1 MIKPRKDY
9 HAFQAGAKLLD
20 DALAKGRTPER
31 VPIYAQL
38 HEFAMHELG
47 VTAREFYTTPELLI
61 YGALEITEKY
71 GIDVP
76 YADYDAY
83 NIEAE
88 ALGQAMEWADDFMP
102 DVDRDQ
108 PLITGPEDLD
118 KIRTPD
124 FDSAGRCAMIIETQQ
139 LFLDATGLQPTLGFC
154 APFSFVANIRGTENL
169 IFDMMLNPTFAR
181 DLFDRAIEEV
191 LAPWILY
198 QKEQFPAATNIV
210 GSDASASIPILSPDM
225 LQEWIVPDIL
235 RLRDL
240 CGPEI
245 YVPNWVGESL
255 LSEPEELLDL
265 KRQVATD
272 FIEGQDPDI
281 EILGPE
287 RYLQYA
293 QKHDV
298 ALLLGV
304 GAAFMDASSPEAV
317 SARIKHYVEVGKQHD
332 RFALFFCNLGAT
344 TPPENVRA
352 AVVAARNYG
361 VYQ

>member
-1 MIKPRKDY
+1 MNRRKDY
-9 HAFQAGAKLLD
+9 HAFQVGAKLLD
-20 DALAKGRTPER
+20 DALAKDRTPER
-31 VPIYAQL
+31 VPVYAQL
-38 HEFAMHELG
+38 HEFAMRELG
-47 VTAREFYTTPELLI
+47 VTARAFYTTPELLI
-61 YGALEITEKY
+61 YGALEITETY

-76 YADYDAY
+76 YADYDVY

-88 ALGQAMEWADDFMP
+88 ALGQALIWDGDSMP

-108 PLITGPEDLD
+108 PLITGPADLS

-124 FDSAGRCAMIIETQQ
+124 FDSAGRCAMIIAAQQ
-139 LFLDATGLQPTLGFC
+139 MYLDATGLQPTLNFC

-191 LAPWILY
+191 LVPWILY
-198 QKEQFPAATNIV
+198 QKAHFPAATNIV
-210 GSDASASIPILSPDM
+210 GSDASASVPILSPDM
-225 LQEWIVPDIL
+225 IQDWIVPDIL
-235 RLRDL
+235 RLREL

-245 YVPNWVGESL
+245 YVPNWVGEAL
-255 LSEPEELLDL
+255 LSEPEVLLDL
-265 KRQVATD
+265 KRQVAAG
-272 FIEGQDPDI
+272 FIEGQDPDV
-281 EILGPE
+281 EVLGPE

-293 QKHDV
+293 QKHDI

-317 SARIKHYVEVGKQHD
+317 AARMQHYVKVGKQHD

-344 TPPENVRA
+344 TPPGNVKA
-352 AVVAARNYG
+352 AVEAARNHGTYH
-361 VYQ
+361 

>member
-1 MIKPRKDY
+1 MMESQKDY
-9 HAFQAGAKLLD
+9 SHFQAGAKLLD
-20 DALAKGRTPER
+20 DALAKDRTPER
-31 VPIYAQL
+31 VATYAQL

-47 VTAREFYTTPELLI
+47 VTARAFYTTPELLI
-61 YGALEITEKY
+61 YGTLETTERY
-71 GIDVP
+71 GINVP
-76 YADYDAY
+76 YIDYDVY

-88 ALGQAMEWADDFMP
+88 ALGQVLVWDDNTMP
-102 DVDRDQ
+102 DVDRDR
-108 PLITGPEDLD
+108 PLIVGPEDLD

-124 FDSAGRCAMIIETQQ
+124 FDSAGRCAMIIEAQQ
-139 LFLDATGLQPTLGFC
+139 MFLDATGLQPTLGFC

-198 QKEQFPAATNIV
+198 QKAHFPAATNIV
-210 GSDASASIPILSPDM
+210 GSDASASVPILSPDM
-225 LQEWIVPDIL
+225 IHEWIVADIL

-245 YVPNWVGESL
+245 YVPNWVGEAL

-281 EILGPE
+281 EVLGPE

-293 QKHDV
+293 QKHDL
-298 ALLLGV
+298 ALLLGL
-304 GAAFMDASSPEAV
+304 GAAFMDASRPEAV
-317 SARIKHYVEVGKQHD
+317 AARVKHYVEVGKQHD
-332 RFALFFCNLGAT
+332 RFALFFCNLGTT

-352 AVVAARNYG
+352 AVEVVRTYG
-361 VYQ
+361 VYA

>member
-1 MIKPRKDY
+1 MINRRKDY
-9 HAFQAGAKLLD
+9 RTFQTGAKLLD
-20 DALAKGRTPER
+20 DALAKDRMPER
-31 VPIYAQL
+31 VPVYAQL
-38 HEFAMHELG
+38 HEFAMQELG

-61 YGALEITEKY
+61 YGALETTEKY

-76 YADYDAY
+76 YADYDVY

-88 ALGQAMEWADDFMP
+88 ALGQALVWDDAIMP
-102 DVDRDQ
+102 DVDRDN
-108 PLITGPEDLD
+108 PLITGPDDLD

-124 FDSAGRCAMIIETQQ
+124 FDSAGRCAMIIEAQQ
-139 LFLDATGLQPTLGFC
+139 MYLDATDLQPTLNFC

-181 DLFDRAIEEV
+181 DLFDRAIAEV

-198 QKEQFPAATNIV
+198 QKEHFPAASNIV
-210 GSDASASIPILSPDM
+210 GSDASASVPILSPGMIQD
-225 LQEWIVPDIL
+225 WIAPDIL
-235 RLRDL
+235 RLREL

-245 YVPNWVGESL
+245 YVPNWVGEAL
-255 LSEPEELLDL
+255 LSDPEKMLDL

-272 FIEGQDPDI
+272 FIEGQDPDVG
-281 EILGPE
+281 ILGPE
-287 RYLQYA
+287 FYRQYA
-293 QKHDV
+293 QKHDL

-317 SARIKHYVEVGKQHD
+317 AARVRHYVEVGKQHD

-344 TPPENVRA
+344 TPPDNVRA
-352 AVVAARNYG
+352 AVEAVRAYG
-361 VYQ
+361 VYT

>member
-1 MIKPRKDY
+1 MRKPRKDY

-20 DALAKGRTPER
+20 DALAKDRTPER

-38 HEFAMHELG
+38 HEFAMQEIG
-47 VTAREFYTTPELLI
+47 VTAREFYTAPELLI
-61 YGALEITEKY
+61 YGVLEITEEY

-76 YADYDAY
+76 YADYDVY

-88 ALGQAMEWADDFMP
+88 ALGQPLEWHDNFMP
-102 DVDRDQ
+102 SVDQDQ
-108 PLITGPEDLD
+108 PLISGSDDLN

-124 FDSAGRCAMIIETQQ
+124 FASAGRCAMIIEAQQ
-139 LFLDATGLQPTLGFC
+139 MYLDATGLQPTLGFC

-169 IFDMMLNPTFAR
+169 IFDMMLNPSFAR
-181 DLFDRAIEEV
+181 DLFDRAVEEV

-198 QKEQFPAATNIV
+198 QKEHFPAATNIV
-210 GSDASASIPILSPDM
+210 GSDAAASVPILSPGM
-225 LQEWIVPDIL
+225 IREWIVSDIL
-235 RLRDL
+235 HLRDL
-240 CGPEI
+240 CGPDI
-245 YVPNWVGESL
+245 YVPNWMGEAL
-255 LSEPEELLDL
+255 LPEPKDLLDL
-265 KRQVATD
+265 KRQVATN

-281 EILGPE
+281 EALGPE

-293 QKHDV
+293 QQHDV

-317 SARIKHYVEVGKQHD
+317 AARVKHYVEVGKQHD

-344 TPPENVRA
+344 TPPENVKA
-352 AVVAARNYG
+352 AVEAARNYG
-361 VYQ
+361 DYH